1 MSDVEIK
8 RQYPLYHP
16 LQGEFL
22 DTCTDCTNSQYTNVP
37 GSENEEFLIMGKN
50 KINDSEDE
58 DGYWE

>member
-1 MSDVEIK
+1 MSDIEIR

-22 DTCTDCTNSQYTNVP
+22 DNCTECTNAQYI
-37 GSENEEFLIMGKN
+37 SENEEFLIVGKN

-58 DGYWE
+58 NGYWE